1 MPAHIQLGPARIS
14 LAEGTSL
21 FVSAADGGVHPGED
35 QGFFVQD
42 TRLLSRYRLRIGR
55 RRWML
60 VSSAPITHYSAALYF
75 VNPGMDSPLGA
86 IRKGSVALTMERTLR
101 GGVHEDLDLVNYGP
115 RPAAFP
121 LVIDVACDFADLF
134 EIRRIGPMRER
145 AAQVEVHA
153 DGTYEIRWSY
163 TRDDFARGLILRI
176 LRPDSPPQL
185 TPTGVTFNVTVPP
198 RGRWHTC
205 LHLIPVVGA
214 ESPRA
219 APEACH
225 GTLLDEL
232 EQQRAQWFQSLAV
245 CESSSEDVREAYRQA
260 VDDITV
266 LRLTAADPV
275 IEHCAI
281 AAGLPWFATLF
292 GRDSLIIG
300 MQSLPITKR
309 VAPAVLRDL
318 AALQA
323 TAEDDFRD
331 AQPGK
336 ILHEMR
342 YGELA
347 YFHEIPHTPYYGTAD
362 ATMLYLI
369 LLHETYRWTAD
380 RRLVEELLPAA
391 ERALA
396 WIDRDG
402 DLDGDG
408 FQEYL
413 RRSPRGIRHQGWKDS
428 FNGVVHADG
437 SPVDSPIAL
446 VELQGYVYDAKRRMA
461 ALYDVLGRAGD
472 AARLREA
479 AAVLRDRFADRFW
492 WSHERTYVFGLDGRK
507 KPIYSVVS
515 NAGHALWSGIASPDH
530 ARAVVR
536 RLTAPDMFSGWGIR
550 TISDRH
556 PAYNPYDYQV
566 GAVWPHDNSLIAL
579 GFRRY
584 GFAGEASRIAEGIFS
599 AAGSFQSYQLPE
611 LFAGLPR
618 RPRTFPVQYRE
629 ANVPQGW
636 AAGSVFMLLQALLGM
651 RPDAPRRR
659 LLIDPYLP
667 EWLPGITLRDLTLG
681 PARFDLVVVR
691 DGDGTRADLDVH
703 EGSLD
708 LVIEPW
714 SPDEL

>member
-1 MPAHIQLGPARIS
+1 MPARIQLGPPRLS

-21 FVSAADGGVHPGED
+21 FVSAPDGNIYPGED
-35 QGFFVQD
+35 HGFFIQD
-42 TRLLSRYRLRIGR
+42 TRLLSRYRIRIGR

-60 VSSAPITHYSAALYF
+60 VSSAPITHYSAAMYY
-75 VNPGMDSPLGA
+75 VNPGMDSPLGS
-86 IRKGSVALTMERTLR
+86 IRKATVALTLERTLR
-101 GGVHEDLDLVNYGP
+101 GGVHEDLDIANYGA

-121 LVIDVACDFADLF
+121 LVIDLSCDFADLF
-134 EIRRIGPMRER
+134 EIRRIGPTRER
-145 AAQVEVHA
+145 HVRIEHQG
-153 DGTYEIRWSY
+153 DGAHEIRWWY
-163 TRDDFARGLILRI
+163 TREDFTRGLLLRV

-185 TPTGVTFNVTVPP
+185 TSDGLTFNVTVPP
-198 RGRWHTC
+198 HGRWHTC

-214 ESPRA
+214 HSLA

-232 EQQRAQWFQSLAV
+232 EERRVTWFRSIAA
-245 CESSSEDVREAYRQA
+245 CETPNEPVQEGYRQA
-260 VDDITV
+260 VDDLTV
-266 LRLTAADPV
+266 LRLTAADSA
-275 IEHCAI
+275 IEHCVV

-292 GRDSLIIG
+292 GRDSLIISL
-300 MQSLPITKR
+300 QSLPVTR
-309 VAPAVLRDL
+309 HFAPAVLREL

-323 TAEDDFRD
+323 TAVDDFRD

-336 ILHEMR
+336 ILHEVR

-347 YFHEIPHTPYYGTAD
+347 HFQEIPHTPYYGTAD
-362 ATMLYLI
+362 ATILYLI
-369 LLHETYRWTAD
+369 LLHETYRWMGD
-380 RRLVEELLPAA
+380 RRLIEELLPAA
-391 ERALA
+391 ERALG
-396 WIDRDG
+396 WIDRYG

-428 FNGVVHADG
+428 FNGVLHADG

-461 ALYDVLGRAGD
+461 ALYEVLGRSAD
-472 AARLREA
+472 AARLRDEA
-479 AAVLRDRFADRFW
+479 QILRERFLEHFW
-492 WSHERTYVFGLDGRK
+492 WPHERTYVFGLDGRK

-515 NAGHALWSGIASPDH
+515 NAGHVLWSGIAPADH
-530 ARAVVR
+530 ARGVLR
-536 RLTAPDMFSGWGIR
+536 RLMARDMFSGWGIR
-550 TISDRH
+550 TLSARH
-556 PAYNPYDYQV
+556 PAFNPYDYQL

-584 GFAGEASRIAEGIFS
+584 GYADEVIRIAEGIFGAS
-599 AAGSFQSYQLPE
+599 SCFQSYHLPE

-618 RPRTFPVQYRE
+618 LPRSFPVQYRE

-651 RPDAPRRR
+651 RGDAPHGR
-659 LLIDPYLP
+659 LLIDPVLP
-667 EWLPGITLRDLTLG
+667 EWLPRLTLRGLSVG
-681 PARFDLVVVR
+681 PARFDLTVLR
-691 DGDGTRADLDVH
+691 DGDSVRSEVEVH

-708 LVIEPW
+708 VVTEPW
-714 SPDEL
+714 TPDEV